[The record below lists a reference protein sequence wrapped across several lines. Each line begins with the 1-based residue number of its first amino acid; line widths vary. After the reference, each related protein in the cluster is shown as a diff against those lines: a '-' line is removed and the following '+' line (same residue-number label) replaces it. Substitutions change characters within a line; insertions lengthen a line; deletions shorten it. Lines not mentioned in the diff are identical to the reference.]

1 MFTAAGIREILLE
14 FYPNG
19 TASTQQEGWCA
30 FYVRCPEGVSM
41 TLTLFAG
48 QVRKGPI
55 RTRFDG
61 MTGKGLSD
69 FCPIR
74 EHMKVQV
81 KPKRTIVLHACHAC
95 SLPATHVQLRID
107 TLRRY
112 GFVQCVNVQDNTT
125 LVQINYLRTVWC
137 IQAPKCVQRILE
149 TAIGPSWNR
158 RAS

>member
-1 MFTAAGIREILLE
+1 MFPAPTMRWNNDIYARMCRYL
-14 FYPNG
+14 
-19 TASTQQEGWCA
+19 
-30 FYVRCPEGVSM
+30 VS
-41 TLTLFAG
+41 
-48 QVRKGPI
+48 R
-55 RTRFDG
+55 
-61 MTGKGLSD
+61 
-69 FCPIR
+69 
-74 EHMKVQV
+74 HMKVQV

-95 SLPATHVQLRID
+95 SLPATQVQLRID

-158 RAS
+158 RPVDRGDPRTYYPGLPRQCGCPQWYCKAGHQVCQEGHGFCAARAGIKVKDHQ